1 MKENASTIMCPAK
14 GCTKD
19 TCCDKPAVTTTG
31 NPDPCAPTAARL
43 FSDKAEVAAQTKE
56 KEVGQALGMMPVL
69 GMFAMCALVAGV
81 GASLYK
87 RRVRGTRQLTLLS
100 QGDDLEDSDLSDSLA
115 LE

>member
-1 MKENASTIMCPAK
+1 MKEKPETIMCPTG

-19 TCCDKPAVTTTG
+19 TCCDKPVTTTG
-31 NPDPCAPTAARL
+31 SADPCAPTAPRL
-43 FSDKAEVAAQTKE
+43 FSDKAEVAVQTKE
-56 KEVGQALGMMPVL
+56 KEVGQALGVMPVL

-87 RRVRGTRQLTLLS
+87 RRVRGTRELTLLS

-115 LE
+115 IE